1 MSPMSSSS
9 SSSSSYSSQASP
21 CGTSNPSFSSAASA
35 RFRVPAGFHA
45 SLDDELDDDPG
56 AELAARALDA
66 MSLDAGAGG
75 GVPPAPPAPPP
86 VSAAAASAPRRAKT
100 LFMQRRLMELRPLLR
115 LNGEEFEAFLYQ
127 SRMYPTLSRFAPGN
141 VEYCVPRRDITVGVA
156 MKTLRERI
164 EHAAVIAELVCRLKR
179 DDDEEGALCNDDEAV
194 VATAAIRDDL
204 REALGM
210 LGVYE
215 QAIRDGVPVVQ
226 YHEPVEDEAR

>member
-1 MSPMSSSS
+1 MSPMSFP
-9 SSSSSYSSQASP
+9 QAGAS
-21 CGTSNPSFSSAASA
+21 GSSAASTA
-35 RFRVPAGFHA
+35 SCASTRFRGPAGFHP

-56 AELAARALDA
+56 AHIAALALDA
-66 MSLDAGAGG
+66 GSGSGGG
-75 GVPPAPPAPPP
+75 GVPPAPPPA
-86 VSAAAASAPRRAKT
+86 SAASAAPAPRSART
-100 LFMQRRLMELRPLLR
+100 LFMQRRLLELRPLLR

-127 SRMYPTLSRFAPGN
+127 SRMYPSLSRFAPGS
-141 VEYCVPRRDITVGVA
+141 VEYCVPRRDITVGLA

-179 DDDEEGALCNDDEAV
+179 DDEEEGALCNDDEAV

-215 QAIRDGVPVVQ
+215 QAIRDGEPVMQ
-226 YHEPVEDEAR
+226 YHEPVEDEVR

>member
-1 MSPMSSSS
+1 MSPMSF
-9 SSSSSYSSQASP
+9 SQAGAS
-21 CGTSNPSFSSAASA
+21 GASSAASA
-35 RFRVPAGFHA
+35 ASASARFHGPAAFHA
-45 SLDDELDDDPG
+45 SLDDELDDNPG
-56 AELAARALDA
+56 AAFAAMALDA
-66 MSLDAGAGG
+66 DGGG
-75 GVPPAPPAPPP
+75 GVPPAPPPPMT
-86 VSAAAASAPRRAKT
+86 AAAAPAPRPAKT
-100 LFMQRRLMELRPLLR
+100 LFMQRRLLELRPLLR
-115 LNGEEFEAFLYQ
+115 LNNEAFEAFLYQ

-141 VEYCVPRRDITVGVA
+141 VEYCVPRRDITVGLA

-226 YHEPVEDEAR
+226 YHEPVHEPVNEAA

>member
-9 SSSSSYSSQASP
+9 SSQASP
-21 CGTSNPSFSSAASA
+21 CGASNLSFSSAASAASA

-75 GVPPAPPAPPP
+75 GMPPAPPAPPP
-86 VSAAAASAPRRAKT
+86 ASAAAAAPRRPKT

-179 DDDEEGALCNDDEAV
+179 DDEEEGALCNDDEAV

-226 YHEPVEDEAR
+226 YHEPVEDDAR

>member
-1 MSPMSSSS
+1 MSSM
-9 SSSSSYSSQASP
+9 
-21 CGTSNPSFSSAASA
+21 SFSHAGASGPSATAAAA
-35 RFRVPAGFHA
+35 RFRGPAGFHP

-56 AELAARALDA
+56 AELAARALD
-66 MSLDAGAGG
+66 SDARAFAAAAASVAGSG
-75 GVPPAPPAPPP
+75 EPPAPPP
-86 VSAAAASAPRRAKT
+86 FPPVSAAGGSAASGPRRTRT

-127 SRMYPTLSRFAPGN
+127 SRMYPSLSRFAAGS
-141 VEYCVPRRDITVGVA
+141 VEYFVPRRDITVGLA

-179 DDDEEGALCNDDEAV
+179 DDEEDGALCNDDEAV
-194 VATAAIRDDL
+194 VASAAIRDDL

-215 QAIRDGVPVVQ
+215 QAIRDGVAVVQ
-226 YHEPVEDEAR
+226 YHEPVADEAR

>member
-1 MSPMSSSS
+1 MSSMSFP
-9 SSSSSYSSQASP
+9 QA
-21 CGTSNPSFSSAASA
+21 GTSGSSAAPA
-35 RFRVPAGFHA
+35 RFRGPASFHP
-45 SLDDELDDDPG
+45 SLDDELDDEPG
-56 AELAARALDA
+56 ADLAALALDEGTG
-66 MSLDAGAGG
+66 SGAPP
-75 GVPPAPPAPPP
+75 VPPPASGATAAAPAPRPP
-86 VSAAAASAPRRAKT
+86 RT

-127 SRMYPTLSRFAPGN
+127 SRMYPSLSRFAPGS
-141 VEYCVPRRDITVGVA
+141 VEYFVPRRDITVGLA

-179 DDDEEGALCNDDEAV
+179 DDEEEGALCNDDEAV

-215 QAIRDGVPVVQ
+215 QAIREGVAVVQ
-226 YHEPVEDEAR
+226 YHEPIASDAA